1 MGVNSNSSLRDPET
15 PTPPHS
21 LSLVSKQFAITG
33 DFLDAAPYGAG
44 HIHDTFLV
52 RFSPSQSF
60 ILQRINTRVFR
71 NPQAV
76 MENIVRVTEH
86 LRAKLAAAPGPDWS
100 REALRLIPAKDGRPW
115 FVDDDGSYWRMF
127 DFIGGTLT
135 HEICETRGQAFEAAR
150 VVARFQKMLSDLPGG
165 RLQETI
171 PFFHHTPRR
180 LRALEEAVAQDAA
193 NRCAG
198 AKAEIEFAL
207 SRRDLARAVVDLMEA
222 GKIPERVTHNDT
234 KLNNVLFDEATGRG
248 LCIVDLDTCMPGSV
262 LYDFGDMVRTM
273 TCPAAEDETDLTKVS
288 MDIRYFE
295 ALVRGYLG
303 EARGFL
309 CADEI
314 RNLALSGRLMTF
326 TVGVRFLTDYLSG
339 DTYFKIH
346 RPGHNLDRCRN
357 QFKLVQSM
365 EKQSATMESIVADC
379 GNLKLET

>member
-1 MGVNSNSSLRDPET
+1 
-15 PTPPHS
+15 
-21 LSLVSKQFAITG
+21 LSG
-33 DFLDAAPYGAG
+33 
-44 HIHDTFLV
+44 
-52 RFSPSQSF
+52 
-60 ILQRINTRVFR
+60 
-71 NPQAV
+71 
-76 MENIVRVTEH
+76 H
-86 LRAKLAAAPGPDWS
+86 LRAKLASVPGSDPS

-115 FVDDDGSYWRMF
+115 FVDDDGSFWRVF
-127 DFIGGTLT
+127 DFISGTLT
-135 HEICETRGQAFEAAR
+135 HDICETPGQAFEAAR
-150 VVARFQKMLSDLPGG
+150 VVARFQKLLSDLPGG

-180 LRALEEAVAQDAA
+180 LQALEEAVAQDVA

-198 AKAEIEFAL
+198 VRAEIEFVLA
-207 SRRDLARAVVDLMEA
+207 RRDLAGAVVNLMEA

-273 TCPAAEDETDLTKVS
+273 TCPAAEDEADLSKVS

-303 EARGFL
+303 EAHGFL

-314 RNLALSGRLMTF
+314 RNLALSSRLMTF

-339 DTYFKIH
+339 DTYFKVH

-357 QFKLVQSM
+357 QFKLVESM
-365 EKQSATMESIVADC
+365 EEQSATMESIVADC
-379 GNLKLET
+379 RNLKLET